1 MTFSN
6 TYKQH
11 LNILIPY
18 YRIRNLKIS
27 KDVQWKQANFYKD
40 ALHIPVCSSSVY
52 CSLEKQKA
60 CVRDEVYELAAKKLG
75 NAYGNPESGMR
86 KSIQLRRNYSRLCS
100 TGNDDGVVWI

>member
-6 TYKQH
+6 TYKQR

-75 NAYGNPESGMR
+75 KRIWESR
-86 KSIQLRRNYSRLCS
+86 KWDAKINTVTEELFPLMQHWKR
-100 TGNDDGVVWI
+100 

>member
-1 MTFSN
+1 MSFSN

-27 KDVQWKQANFYKD
+27 KDAQWKQVNFYKD

-60 CVRDEVYELAAKKLG
+60 CVRDEVYELAAKSIR
-75 NAYGNPESGMR
+75 ESR
-86 KSIQLRRNYSRLCS
+86 KWDAKINTVTEELFPLMFTMN
-100 TGNDDGVVWI
+100 

>member
-1 MTFSN
+1 MSFSN

-18 YRIRNLKIS
+18 YRIRNLKKS
-27 KDVQWKQANFYKD
+27 KDAQWKQVNFYKD

-60 CVRDEVYELAAKKLG
+60 CVRDEVYELAVKKVRKTHTG
-75 NAYGNPESGMR
+75 IQKVGCENQYSYGGTVPAYG
-86 KSIQLRRNYSRLCS
+86 L
-100 TGNDDGVVWI
+100 